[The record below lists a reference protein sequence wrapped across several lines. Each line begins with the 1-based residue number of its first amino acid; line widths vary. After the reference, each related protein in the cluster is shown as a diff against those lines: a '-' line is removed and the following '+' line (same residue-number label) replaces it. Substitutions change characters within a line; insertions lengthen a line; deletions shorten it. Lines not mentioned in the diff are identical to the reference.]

1 MALFFLALLPSVVSW
16 CCLVIYIYHSR
27 SASKDDEAKVD
38 ADFMNAAMTTELV
51 GARAQRSANGTI
63 TLD

>member
-1 MALFFLALLPSVVSW
+1 VFEGGPKHALIAILTPNGQRSW
-16 CCLVIYIYHSR
+16 GMST
-27 SASKDDEAKVD
+27 D